1 MSRKEPPISGKGY
14 FKSRGGSSQ
23 AGTMV
28 VEVNRQ
34 VTAGTGPKKAVVN
47 VRLSVAEGEGDRPLT
62 DLREHGIELS
72 LEQARE
78 FARRIMGEADSG
90 EDFLRKLGNRPNG

>member
-72 LEQARE
+72 LEQGE
-78 FARRIMGEADSG
+78 QNITVDTLEQLLGKLSVRIADVFSQ
-90 EDFLRKLGNRPNG
+90 D